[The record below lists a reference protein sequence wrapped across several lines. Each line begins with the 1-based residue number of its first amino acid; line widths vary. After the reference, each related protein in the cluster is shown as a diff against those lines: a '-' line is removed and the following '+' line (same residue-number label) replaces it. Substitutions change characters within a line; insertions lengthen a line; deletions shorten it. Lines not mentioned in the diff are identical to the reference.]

1 MSSAHS
7 DITITIQE
15 LKDKLKDIGS
25 RLELLR
31 GYL

>member
-1 MSSAHS
+1 ME
-7 DITITIQE
+7 DINPIRAQIAD
-15 LKDKLKDIGS
+15 LKE

>member
-1 MSSAHS
+1 MSISKADLSAN
-7 DITITIQE
+7 IQE
-15 LKDKLKDIGS
+15 LKDTLKDMGK